1 MARLLIFTFDRSPV
15 RNVKRNR
22 NGGKTQD
29 KRSFDELKRKCE
41 ATCLWMCTINVNV

>member
-15 RNVKRNR
+15 RNVKGNS

-29 KRSFDELKRKCE
+29 ERVL
-41 ATCLWMCTINVNV
+41 TN